1 MASNFR
7 LRSSRA
13 LGAVYESHQRHG
25 LSLGERFR
33 PGGPLIEVDLS
44 CRRRAGTAVSDLE
57 RHSVEGKDLPYC
69 EVLPAPGIYRSQKA
83 RASCSRSGLSM
94 YSSGVRFCRSKRLNP
109 TSTGCPRLTREP
121 TRRLIS
127 RSLRRLRGSWLG
139 GDGPELSQLMGNH
152 VQLRYHYP

>member
-1 MASNFR
+1 VRYTSRINGTRCR
-7 LRSSRA
+7 LESGFGRGVRLLRLTYRA
-13 LGAVYESHQRHG
+13 ADGPAPP
-25 LSLGERFR
+25 SL
-33 PGGPLIEVDLS
+33 
-44 CRRRAGTAVSDLE
+44 TQM

-152 VQLRYHYP
+152 VQLRYHYT